1 MINITKERYLK
12 LLNAERTLNALY
24 AGGVS
29 NWEWFDDS
37 LPEREIL
44 EEHIKPGIIIE
55 EPK

>member
-1 MINITKERYLK
+1 MINISKERYLK

-29 NWEWFDDS
+29 NWEWFNES